1 MRASGRSSPHESEQA
16 LTAPFV
22 LRGLDHVVLRVRDA
36 ARMERFYCEV
46 VGCVVA
52 RRRTDLGLTH
62 LGAGSAMIDLVDI
75 DGPLGRKAG
84 PLAGTGGQNVDH
96 FCLRVAPFDAAAIA
110 AHLRAHGVEPR
121 EIGTRFGAEGDG
133 PSLYLDDPEGNRVE
147 LKGASAEAAP

>member
-1 MRASGRSSPHESEQA
+1 M
-16 LTAPFV
+16 TAPFV

-46 VGCVVA
+46 VGCVVV
-52 RRRTDLGLTH
+52 RRRTDLGLIH
-62 LGAGSAMIDLVDI
+62 LGAGSTMIDLVDI
-75 DGPLGRKAG
+75 EGPLGGRRPGDGADPPVGIKER
-84 PLAGTGGQNVDH
+84 NMDH
-96 FCLRVAPFDAAAIA
+96 FCLRVTPFDAPAIS

-147 LKGASAEAAP
+147 LKGPAEVAAP

>member
-1 MRASGRSSPHESEQA
+1 MRPSRRSSPHESEQA
-16 LTAPFV
+16 LTAPFT

-62 LGAGSAMIDLVDI
+62 LGAGSTMIDLVDI
-75 DGPLGRKAG
+75 NGPLGRKAG
-84 PLAGTGGQNVDH
+84 PSASTEGHNMDH
-96 FCLRVAPFDAAAIA
+96 LCLRVTPFDAAAIA
-110 AHLRAHGVEPR
+110 VHLRAHGVEPR

-147 LKGASAEAAP
+147 LKGPSVEAAP